1 MRREDADR
9 VVAEID
15 ETRRAEHWRDPD
27 RPDPRVFAPRR
38 VRVPPEI
45 VKAQTRLRTAAWRNR
60 MDRRRAPTG
69 REVGMALVAALITS
83 SMSEI
88 MESSDRGILAKALV
102 DLDRRGFSVT
112 EAKATLR
119 RLRDRH
125 VEHDDRK
132 GDGGLPF

>member
-1 MRREDADR
+1 MKTLTGWSRRSTKPGALSTG
-9 VVAEID
+9 EIRTGR
-15 ETRRAEHWRDPD
+15 TRESSRLAGS
-27 RPDPRVFAPRR
+27 AC
-38 VRVPPEI
+38 PPEI